1 MSMEIAAQY
10 LDSIDPRDFA
20 FGGLFLYIFF
30 RWAVQSNKKQKGKSR
45 KKWIT
50 WLKHE
55 KEEWLATFIGCF
67 LFGYRGDYVM
77 DSLGK
82 LLDHFNI
89 IPIDLFNDI
98 YINLEE
104 LAYLLGGAVFGS
116 ILLLLVQWLL
126 NTAEKKLKDESNS

>member
-1 MSMEIAAQY
+1 METISLY
-10 LDSIDPRDFA
+10 LDSIDPRNFA
-20 FGGLFLYIFF
+20 FGGMFLYIFL

-45 KKWIT
+45 KNWST
-50 WLKHE
+50 WFSHE
-55 KEEWLATFIGCF
+55 KEEWMATFIGCL
-67 LFGYRGDYVM
+67 LFGYMGDYVV

-89 IPIDLFNDI
+89 LPIELFNDI
-98 YINLEE
+98 YVNLEE

-126 NTAEKKLKDESNS
+126 NTAEKKLKDESNTR